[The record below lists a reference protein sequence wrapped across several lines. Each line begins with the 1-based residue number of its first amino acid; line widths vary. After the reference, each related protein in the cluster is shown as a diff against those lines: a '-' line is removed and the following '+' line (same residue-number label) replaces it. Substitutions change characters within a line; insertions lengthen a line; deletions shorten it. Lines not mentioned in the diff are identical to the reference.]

1 MHLPTLRALSD
12 LPVIWW
18 ALAGTFC
25 ALFRKTALNK
35 HWAGVRWKPVAMS
48 RTAVAR
54 ESQFLTGR
62 GTLPLRP
69 AVDLHGA
76 KHGVRRPFP
85 HALGLLGGEA
95 PHTPS
100 ASPPGPD
107 RWTAQGL
114 HKGFRGPRRA

>member
-76 KHGVRRPFP
+76 KHGVRRPFQ
-85 HALGLLGGEA
+85 HALGLLGVE
-95 PHTPS
+95 
-100 ASPPGPD
+100 
-107 RWTAQGL
+107 
-114 HKGFRGPRRA
+114 PRDILQHRHRVRTDCQR